1 MLWQGIML
9 AHDRHGYPDDFVS
22 NSEPNQNLRSIVIPL
37 NPEVTEEDLVD
48 MIERADL

>member
-1 MLWQGIML
+1 ML

-22 NSEPNQNLRSIVIPL
+22 NSEPNQNLHSLAIPL
-37 NPEVTEEDLVD
+37 NPDVTEEDFLG

>member
-1 MLWQGIML
+1 ML

-48 MIERADL
+48 MIERAGL